1 MLALAAVVLMAAT
14 PAAAREDTG
23 ETDRLPP
30 KAIKGAIGGLLRTP
44 LVPVAPHARADY
56 SSACASPLPT
66 AEKIDRAL
74 LDCANSKKDGL
85 ETGVDCKRAL
95 PAASG
100 RDVRLCCAVGPPSMS
115 SCKGGAHDSTPGGN
129 ALVV

>member
-23 ETDRLPP
+23 ETDRPE
-30 KAIKGAIGGLLRTP
+30 GDQGCHGGLLRTT
-44 LVPVAPHARADY
+44 LVPVAPRARADY
-56 SSACASPLPT
+56 SLARASPLPT
-66 AEKIDRAL
+66 AEIDRAL
-74 LDCANSKKDGL
+74 LECANNKKDGL

-95 PAASG
+95 PAASW

-115 SCKGGAHDSTPGGN
+115 SCKGGAHAGTPGGN